1 MLKQVYRRLQQGVLW
16 VCAWSV
22 SLPVWADLP
31 RPPDSDMASGN
42 NDWIDVGGNL
52 AYKSLRYSCMIVG
65 VMVWLVRPLV
75 FSKRITCLR
84 KNRNSAIFS
93 NMRRSGRGRRRD
105 WRGINLC
112 RLRHSADRLNKR
124 SK

>member
-22 SLPVWADLP
+22 CLPGWADLP
-31 RPPDSDMASGN
+31 RPPTSDMADST

-65 VMVWLVRPLV
+65 VMVCVGAAFGIFKAYHTAQEKQELGHFFKHGAVAV
-75 FSKRITCLR
+75 VAA
-84 KNRNSAIFS
+84 AI
-93 NMRRSGRGRRRD
+93 GAGLIYA
-105 WRGINLC
+105 GYAILPT
-112 RLRHSADRLNKR
+112 A
-124 SK
+124 

>member
-22 SLPVWADLP
+22 CLPVWAALP
-31 RPPDSDMASGN
+31 LPPKSDMADDT

-65 VMVWLVRPLV
+65 VMVCVGAAFGIFKAYHTAQEKQELGHFFKHGAVAV
-75 FSKRITCLR
+75 VAA
-84 KNRNSAIFS
+84 AI
-93 NMRRSGRGRRRD
+93 GAGLIYA
-105 WRGINLC
+105 GYAILPTV
-112 RLRHSADRLNKR
+112 
-124 SK
+124 